1 MGLCCCAQALKIETM
16 KSKILFSA
24 LCIAFLGITNLSM
37 AQDGSF
43 AKNHPRRAEVN
54 QRLTNQYRR
63 IDDKVR
69 DGDMSRRQAYDMHR
83 RDHQIRQEERRMAS
97 RHDGHITRHE
107 QYRLNRQENRMS
119 RKIHRA

>member
-1 MGLCCCAQALKIETM
+1 M
-16 KSKILFSA
+16 KSKLLFSV
-24 LCIAFLGITNLSM
+24 LFVAFLGIANISM

-54 QRLTNQYRR
+54 RRLNNQDSR
-63 IDDKVR
+63 IHHKVKS
-69 DGDMSRRQAYDMHR
+69 GDMSRREAHNLHR
-83 RDHQIRQEERRMAS
+83 KDHRIRREERRMAY

-107 QYRLNRQENRMS
+107 QHRLNRQENHVS